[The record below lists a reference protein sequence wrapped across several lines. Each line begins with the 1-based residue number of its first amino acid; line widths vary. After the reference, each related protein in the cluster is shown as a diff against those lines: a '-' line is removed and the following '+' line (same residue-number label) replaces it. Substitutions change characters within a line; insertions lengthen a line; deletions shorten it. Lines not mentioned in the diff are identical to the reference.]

1 MPPLKRK
8 YAYTLLVLVCLAAS
22 GSYLHYKYPSP
33 PAFPGASSG
42 HIMIA
47 HAGGV
52 IDGHPYTNSLEA
64 VQASVRD
71 GFRYIELDLR
81 LTTDKR
87 LVAVHDWEELNTLTH
102 GTGKGP
108 LSLEE
113 FKQRRIYGQYT
124 PLDGAAIKDIFLAD
138 PRLCLVTDKLDDFD
152 ALLAQLPIPQDRLL
166 VEVFSYA
173 KYAQALRKGI
183 RHPML
188 CIWDKDS
195 LREYSPLFSLGRIA
209 MITVPAQA
217 LPEMEQE
224 LAALR
229 RQGVCILAFSSNDHD
244 FMGKY
249 LNNCVNGFYTDNLG
263 PASFSEAKT
272 Q

>member
-8 YAYTLLVLVCLAAS
+8 YVYTLLVFVCLAAS
-22 GSYLHYKYPSP
+22 GGYLHYKYPRP
-33 PAFPGASSG
+33 QAFSGASRG
-42 HIMIA
+42 PIMIA
-47 HAGGV
+47 HAGGM
-52 IDGHPYTNSLEA
+52 IDNRPYTNSLEA

-87 LVAVHDWEELNTLTH
+87 IVAVHDWEELNTLTQSAS
-102 GTGKGP
+102 KGP
-108 LSLEE
+108 MSLEE
-113 FKQRRIYGQYT
+113 FTRSRIYGQYT
-124 PLDGAAIKDIFLAD
+124 PLDGAAINDIFLAD

-188 CIWDKDS
+188 CIWNKGS

-224 LAALR
+224 LATLR
-229 RQGVCILAFSSNDHD
+229 RQGVCILAFSSNDQA
-244 FMGKY
+244 FMRKY
-249 LNNCVNGFYTDNLG
+249 LNSCVSGFYTDNIS
-263 PASFSEAKT
+263 PPRFSEAGT